1 MHVVASV
8 KLKSMEHLAN
18 LKLVLS
24 QTEEHD
30 LTIIQHQCM
39 YSYFTHRYQSYV
51 QTRRGCMMLNQCKH
65 NQQRLPRWPNRLI
78 STALKP
84 DYYDDMKA
92 VAQQYKINIHTTIV
106 PFCTNI
112 LHEIILEE
120 IQNDTARKKRS
131 TFLIIEVH
139 ANNIPTHV
147 NKRTPNSSLAKK
159 KKG

>member
-1 MHVVASV
+1 M
-8 KLKSMEHLAN
+8 
-18 LKLVLS
+18 
-24 QTEEHD
+24 
-30 LTIIQHQCM
+30 
-39 YSYFTHRYQSYV
+39 
-51 QTRRGCMMLNQCKH
+51 
-65 NQQRLPRWPNRLI
+65 I

-92 VAQQYKINIHTTIV
+92 VAQQYKINIHTTSV

-131 TFLIIEVH
+131 TFLIIEVR

-159 KKG
+159 KGDTRKEFHESRYL